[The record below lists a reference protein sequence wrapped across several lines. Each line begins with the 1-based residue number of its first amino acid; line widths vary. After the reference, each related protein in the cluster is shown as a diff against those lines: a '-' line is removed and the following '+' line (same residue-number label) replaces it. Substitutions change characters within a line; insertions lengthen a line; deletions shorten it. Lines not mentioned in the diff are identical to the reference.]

1 LLRSY
6 DLARGSTSH
15 LPQHGFG
22 KIGFGKIGN
31 ELKMDQNTK
40 IKEMQ
45 ADEARVPAAQL
56 AEFVARAFVAAGLPQ
71 DDAYAVAG
79 LMVEADLRG
88 SDTHGVIRLPLYVRR
103 LRAGGINTKPNI
115 RLVSDRASVALID
128 GDNGL
133 GHLVMRR
140 ATALAIEKAK
150 ATGIGWVGARM
161 SNHAGPAALYVTMP
175 LAHDMV
181 GLYFAVGSNNH
192 LPPWGGSES
201 LLGTN
206 PMAVAVPALEEPPIV
221 LDMAPTVAAYGKVR
235 LKAQRGEAMPVG
247 WMIDRQG
254 KPLTDPKRADEGHLL
269 PIGDYK
275 GYGLSLIIAL
285 LAGALNRAAVGREV
299 IDFVKETGKATN
311 TGQAIMALSIEA
323 FMPPSEFKKSVDAF
337 VRDIR
342 HSQRLP
348 GVDRIWLP
356 GEQSHAK
363 RLDRSVR
370 GVPMPKALRESLDGV
385 ARELKIAP
393 LP

>member
-1 LLRSY
+1 M
-6 DLARGSTSH
+6 
-15 LPQHGFG
+15 
-22 KIGFGKIGN
+22 
-31 ELKMDQNTK
+31 KMDKSTPNKQTTPT
-40 IKEMQ
+40 
-45 ADEARVPAAQL
+45 EARVAAGQL
-56 AEFVARAFVAAGLPQ
+56 ADFIAHAFSAAGLSEG
-71 DDAYAVAG
+71 DAQAVAG

-103 LRAGGINTKPNI
+103 LRAGGVNAKPNI
-115 RLVSDRASVALID
+115 RVISDRASVALID
-128 GDNGL
+128 GDNGM

-140 ATALAIEKAK
+140 TAELAIEKAK

-161 SNHAGPAALYVTMP
+161 SNHAGPAALYVTKP
-175 LAHDMV
+175 LQHDMV

-206 PMAVAVPALEEPPIV
+206 PMAVAVPALAEPPIV

-247 WMIDRQG
+247 WMIDREG

-311 TGQAIMALSIEA
+311 TGQGIMALSIEA
-323 FMPPSEFKKSVDAF
+323 FMPPAEFKRAVDGLI
-337 VRDIR
+337 RDIR

-363 RLDRSVR
+363 RVDRR
-370 GVPMPKALRESLDGV
+370 AHGVPMPKPLRESLDAV
-385 ARELKIAP
+385 ARELKVAR

>member
-1 LLRSY
+1 
-6 DLARGSTSH
+6 
-15 LPQHGFG
+15 
-22 KIGFGKIGN
+22 
-31 ELKMDQNTK
+31 MDQNTK
-40 IKEMQ
+40 IKEMA

-161 SNHAGPAALYVTMP
+161 SNHVGPAALYVTMP

-247 WMIDRQG
+247 RMIDRQG